1 MIHLLV
7 WSLLHIEFESFL
19 EEEEDERN
27 TSQKLYLQWNLLKM
41 AKISCS
47 RCFSENFPSWVG

>member
-19 EEEEDERN
+19 EEEKDERN
-27 TSQKLYLQWNLLKM
+27 TSQKFIPPVEFTKDGKNQL
-41 AKISCS
+41 
-47 RCFSENFPSWVG
+47 